1 MANVRTFTKR
11 DERVLKMLRL
21 AANKVGKITEP
32 VDPHKRF
39 NREDLKDPY
48 GRIIEWVH
56 FSGTGLFRD

>member
-21 AANKVGKITEP
+21 AADKVEKITEP

-48 GRIIEWVH
+48 GRIIEWVY